1 MKKILALIM
10 ILALMAPVFA
20 LADDMPV
27 LKIGVFEPSSG
38 DNGAGGKQ
46 EVLGVEYAHSLKPTV
61 TVGGVEYAVQLVNVD
76 NQSDASKAVTAA
88 QELVSAGVALVVGSY
103 GSGCCMAG
111 GDVFAAA
118 EVPAIGLSC
127 TNPSVTT
134 LCDYYWRICF
144 TDPFQG
150 RVMANYASSLGAKKA
165 YVLTMLGEDYGNGL
179 GHYFTEAF
187 EALGGEVIPETFP
200 EGTSDFTAYIN
211 NAINAGAEAI
221 FAPCATTYA
230 SLIIDQAASL
240 NVTFPLLGGDT
251 WESSVIL
258 EAAKGKNVNVYVST
272 FFDEN
277 DDAAGA
283 VAAEFVGGFKA
294 WLNAN
299 ADKKNNN
306 GGNDIVAAVSALGFD
321 GYNVALTVLEA
332 AGSTDSAALIEAL
345 NALDYKNAVTGNI
358 VFDEIGDAK
367 KDVAYIKMANTET
380 GASFDFVKIQT
391 IADL

>member
-1 MKKILALIM
+1 MKKLIALVLVAIM
-10 ILALMAPVFA
+10 LVPAFAMAEDIV
-20 LADDMPV
+20 
-27 LKIGVFEPSSG
+27 KIGVFEPSSG

-61 TVGGVEYAVQLVNVD
+61 TVGGVEYTVQLVNVD
-76 NQSDASKAVTAA
+76 NQSDSSKAVTAA
-88 QELVSAGVALVVGSY
+88 QELVSAGVSVVLGSY
-103 GSGCCMAG
+103 GSGASMAG

-144 TDPFQG
+144 LDPFQG
-150 RVMANYASSLGAKKA
+150 SVMANFANSLGAKKA

-179 GHYFTEAF
+179 GHFFSDAF
-187 EALGGEVIPETFP
+187 KGLGGEVIAETFP

-211 NAINAGAEAI
+211 NAINAGCDAV

-240 NVTFPLLGGDT
+240 NVTFPLLAGDT

-258 EAAKGKNVNVYVST
+258 DAAKGKNIEVYVST

-277 DDAAGA
+277 DDGAA
-283 VAAEFVGGFKA
+283 AAEFVSGFKA
-294 WLNAN
+294 WLNDN
-299 ADKKNNN
+299 ADKKTNN

-321 GYNVALTVLEA
+321 GYNVALAAIEA
-332 AGSTDSAALIEAL
+332 AGSINPQDIADALPSL
-345 NALDYKNAVTGNI
+345 VYDGAVTGSI
-358 VFDEIGDAK
+358 SFDDIGDANKDMAYVK
-367 KDVAYIKMANTET
+367 KANTET
-380 GASFDFVKIQT
+380 GAFDFVKTQSV
-391 IADL
+391 AGL

>member
-1 MKKILALIM
+1 MKKVLVWLLV
-10 ILALMAPVFA
+10 LALMVPAFA
-20 LADDMPV
+20 MAENV
-27 LKIGVFEPSSG
+27 IKIGVFEPSSG

-61 TVGGVEYAVQLVNVD
+61 TVGGVEYTVQLVNVD
-76 NQSDASKAVTAA
+76 NQSDSSKAVTAA
-88 QELVSAGVALVVGSY
+88 QELVSAGVSVVLGSY
-103 GSGCCMAG
+103 GSGASMAG

-118 EVPAIGLSC
+118 EIPAIGLSC

-150 RVMANYASSLGAKKA
+150 RVMANFANSLGAKKA

-179 GHYFTEAF
+179 GHFFTDAF
-187 EALGGEVIPETFP
+187 KALGGEVISETFP
-200 EGTSDFTAYIN
+200 EGTSDFTAYLN
-211 NAINAGAEAI
+211 NAVNAGAEAI

-230 SLIIDQAASL
+230 SLIIDQAASM
-240 NVTFPLLGGDT
+240 NVSFPLMGGDT

-258 EAAKGKNVNVYVST
+258 DAAKGKNVQVYVST

-277 DDAAGA
+277 DANAGA
-283 VAAEFVGGFKA
+283 AAAEFVTGFKA

-299 ADKKNNN
+299 ADKKTNN

-321 GYNVALTVLEA
+321 GYNVALAAIEA
-332 AGSTDSAALIEAL
+332 AGSVDPAAITAVLPSLVYE
-345 NALDYKNAVTGNI
+345 NAVTGLI
-358 VFDEIGDAK
+358 AFDEIGDAK
-367 KDVAYIKMANTET
+367 KDVAYIKQANTET

>member
-1 MKKILALIM
+1 MKKVIALV
-10 ILALMAPVFA
+10 LALMLMVPAFA
-20 LADDMPV
+20 MAEDIV
-27 LKIGVFEPSSG
+27 KIGVFEPSSG

-61 TVGGVEYAVQLVNVD
+61 TVGGVEYTVQLVNVD
-76 NQSDASKAVTAA
+76 NQSDSSKAVTAA
-88 QELVSAGVALVVGSY
+88 QELVSAGVSVVLGSY
-103 GSGCCMAG
+103 GSGASMAG

-144 TDPFQG
+144 LDPFQG
-150 RVMANYASSLGAKKA
+150 SVMANFANSLGAKKA

-179 GHYFTEAF
+179 GHFFTDAF
-187 EALGGEVIPETFP
+187 KGLGGEVVSETFP

-211 NAINAGAEAI
+211 NAINAGCDAV

-240 NVTFPLLGGDT
+240 NVSFPLLAGDT

-258 EAAKGKNVNVYVST
+258 
-272 FFDEN
+272 
-277 DDAAGA
+277 DAAA
-283 VAAEFVGGFKA
+283 AAEFVSGFKA
-294 WLNAN
+294 WLNDN
-299 ADKKNNN
+299 ADKKTNN

-321 GYNVALTVLEA
+321 GYNVALAAIEA
-332 AGSTDSAALIEAL
+332 AGSIDAKAIAEAL
-345 NALDYKNAVTGNI
+345 PTVVYDGAVTGSI
-358 VFDEIGDAK
+358 SFDEIGDANKDMAYVK
-367 KDVAYIKMANTET
+367 KANTET
-380 GASFDFVKIQT
+380 GAFDFVKTQT
-391 IADL
+391 VAGL

>member
-1 MKKILALIM
+1 MKKVLVWLLV
-10 ILALMAPVFA
+10 LALMVPAFA
-20 LADDMPV
+20 MAENV
-27 LKIGVFEPSSG
+27 IKIGVFEPSSG

-61 TVGGVEYAVQLVNVD
+61 NIGGEEYTVQLVNVD
-76 NQSDASKAVTAA
+76 NQSDSSKAVTAA
-88 QELVSAGVALVVGSY
+88 QELVSAGVSLVVGSY
-103 GSGCCMAG
+103 GSGASMAG
-111 GDVFAAA
+111 GDVFASA
-118 EVPAIGLSC
+118 EIPAIGLSC

-134 LCDYYWRICF
+134 LCDFYWRICF

-150 RVMANYASSLGAKKA
+150 RVMANFANSLGAKKA

-179 GHYFTEAF
+179 GHFFTDAF
-187 EALGGEVIPETFP
+187 KALGGEVISETFP
-200 EGTSDFTAYIN
+200 EGTSDFTAYLN
-211 NAINAGAEAI
+211 NAVNAGAEAI

-230 SLIIDQAASL
+230 SLIIDQAASM
-240 NVTFPLLGGDT
+240 NVSFPLMGGDT

-258 EAAKGKNVNVYVST
+258 DAAKGKNVQVYVST

-277 DDAAGA
+277 DANAGA
-283 VAAEFVGGFKA
+283 AAAEFVTGFKA

-299 ADKKNNN
+299 ADKKTNN

-321 GYNVALTVLEA
+321 GYNVALAAIEA
-332 AGSTDSAALIEAL
+332 AGSVDPAAITAVLPSLVYE
-345 NALDYKNAVTGNI
+345 NAVTGLI
-358 VFDEIGDAK
+358 AFDEIGDAK
-367 KDVAYIKMANTET
+367 KDVAYIKQANTET

>member
-1 MKKILALIM
+1 MKKILSVALILCLV
-10 ILALMAPVFA
+10 LALAPMAFADNPV
-20 LADDMPV
+20 V
-27 LKIGVFEPSSG
+27 KIGVFEPQSG

-46 EVLGVEYAHSLKPTV
+46 EVLGVEYAHFLRPTV
-61 TVGGVEYAVQLVNVD
+61 TVGGKEYTVQLVNVD
-76 NQSDASKAVTAA
+76 NQSDSSKAVTAA
-88 QELVSAGVALVVGSY
+88 QELVSAGVSVVLGSY
-103 GSGCCMAG
+103 GSGASMAG

-127 TNPSVTT
+127 TNPSVTA

-144 TDPFQG
+144 LDPFQG
-150 RVMANYASSLGAKKA
+150 SVMANFANSLGAKKA

-179 GHYFTEAF
+179 GHYFSNAF
-187 EALGGEVIPETFP
+187 KDLGGEVVAETFP

-211 NAINAGAEAI
+211 NAIHAGADCV

-240 NVTFPLLGGDT
+240 NVSFPLLAGDT

-258 EAAKGKNVNVYVST
+258 DAAKGKNIQVYVST

-277 DDAAGA
+277 DDAA
-283 VAAEFVGGFKA
+283 AAADFVSGFKA

-299 ADKKNNN
+299 ADKKTNN

-321 GYNVALTVLEA
+321 GYNVALAAIEA
-332 AGSTDSAALIEAL
+332 AGAIDAAAIAEAL
-345 NALDYKNAVTGNI
+345 PELTYEGAVTGTI
-358 VFDEIGDAK
+358 SFDEIGDAK
-367 KDVAYIKMANTET
+367 KDMAYVKYANPET
-380 GASFDFVKIQT
+380 GAFDFVKTQSV
-391 IADL
+391 AGL